1 MVLYGHIL
9 CHECRMTD
17 PSANINPLTGKPYS
31 SAYFALK
38 AKNDERPME
47 RPAVVAQLFEEL
59 TRFPIVFL
67 KAGTGTGKSINIGK
81 RLLQF
86 FRVLDSD
93 VARIAVTQ
101 PRRLPATS
109 ISSFVA
115 QLMDVKFGDEVG
127 YKIKGTDLT
136 SDKTVLAF
144 VTEGQIFVDFTRDE
158 DIHKWKGMV
167 LDEVHTRTVEVDLI
181 MFFLKDLL
189 VRGTRPDMKIVI
201 MSATADLEG
210 LKRYFGRDRVGIV
223 EVEGDNKP
231 VEKHF
236 APQEIKTFDVIKAGT
251 AKILEILN
259 DKKLPTGDIL
269 MFLPGSKELTQ
280 ASMPLTTM
288 GSEPRRT
295 FVCLQLEAKTS
306 QADKDTVEKAKPAA
320 FGVDVK
326 VVFATNIAEA
336 SVTIDG
342 LVYVVDSGLEK
353 FSGFDPAMNCSTLD
367 TNFISQAQIRQ
378 RWGRVGRT
386 QSGYAYCLYTEEQFQ
401 GLQEFPTPAMLSTDL
416 TGVALSLMK
425 NPRFYCV
432 AGVVHAFKNMHD
444 APSSLAIQHAIESLA
459 YLGALQKFPD
469 QTVRLSDLGLAMAD
483 LPVSP
488 EMARS
493 LIFSRVFGCHPEVL
507 RMAAIM
513 GEEQYTELFVVDPGA
528 AQGADPIPAKY
539 RNPLGECF
547 GALDLFM
554 EYEALPID
562 PDPEDTK
569 LEVQTAFCLQNR
581 VKLHKLEDAKKT
593 YRSLRNSLMRSEFDF
608 NSLRKGGQVRVTI
621 PFLDKT
627 PIDKGFGERPQS
639 AEWLTMPVT
648 GSSAVDKI
656 MRCLLM
662 GHFRGTMFSRDG
674 KSSQCLK
681 TNITIAAD
689 SKRPWAPVF
698 PWAMWKSMM
707 RIDQKIFALSGVTK
721 GDNPLWIL
729 DAGQHY
735 LKPDVPPPE
744 MKAVSNARQR
754 MLKELK
760 ELEKLGPD
768 TGDYF
773 KTY

>member
-1 MVLYGHIL
+1 MVLYGDIL

-17 PSANINPLTGKPYS
+17 PSTINPLTGKPYS

-67 KAGTGTGKSINIGK
+67 KAGTGTGKSTNIGK

-86 FRVLDSD
+86 FRVSD
-93 VARIAVTQ
+93 GEIARIAITQ

-109 ISSFVA
+109 ISSHVA
-115 QLMDVKFGDEVG
+115 DLMDVKFGDEVG
-127 YKIKGTDLT
+127 YKIKGADKT
-136 SDKTVLAF
+136 SDKTVLTF
-144 VTEGQIFVDFTRDE
+144 VTEGQIFVDFIRDE
-158 DIHKWKGMV
+158 DIHKWKGLV
-167 LDEVHTRTVEVDLI
+167 LDEVHTRTVEVDLV

-189 VRGTRPDMKIVI
+189 FRGTRPDMRFVI

-223 EVEGDNKP
+223 EVEGINKP
-231 VEKHF
+231 VEIHF
-236 APQEIKTFDVIKAGT
+236 ASTEIKAFDVIKAGT

-259 DKKLPTGDIL
+259 DKKLPLGDIL
-269 MFLPGSKELTQ
+269 MFLPGSKDLLK
-280 ASMPLTTM
+280 ASMTLKKI
-288 GSEPRRT
+288 GEHAKRT

-306 QADKDTVEKAKPAA
+306 DGDKNKVENQGPAT

-336 SVTIDG
+336 SLTVNG

-353 FSGFDPAMNCSTLD
+353 ASGFDPAMNCSTLD
-367 TNFISQAQIRQ
+367 TQFISQAQISQ

-386 QSGYAYCLYTEEQFQ
+386 QPGYAYSLYTEEQHRKFKK
-401 GLQEFPTPAMLSTDL
+401 FPTPAMLSTDL

-432 AGVVHAFKNMHD
+432 AGVVHAFRNMHD
-444 APSSLAIQHAIESLA
+444 APSPLAIQHAIESLA

-507 RMAAIM
+507 RIAAIM
-513 GEEQYTELFVVDPGA
+513 GEEQYTELFVTDPDA
-528 AQGADPIPAKY
+528 APNGDPIPAKY

-554 EYEALPID
+554 EYESLPIN

-569 LEVQTAFCLQNR
+569 LEVQTTFCLENR
-581 VKLHKLEDAKKT
+581 VKLHKLEDAKKA
-593 YRSLRNSLMRSEFDF
+593 YRSLRNSLMRSEFNF
-608 NSLRKGGQVRVTI
+608 NSLRKGSRVRVNI
-621 PFLDKT
+621 PFLDKR
-627 PIDKGFGERPQS
+627 PIDQGFGERPDH
-639 AEWLTMPVT
+639 AEWLTLPVT
-648 GSSAVDKI
+648 GSSGVDKI
-656 MRCLLM
+656 KRSLLM
-662 GHFRGTMFSRDG
+662 GHFRGTMFSKDC

-681 TNITIAAD
+681 TNIVIAAD
-689 SKRPWAPVF
+689 IKRPWSPVY

-721 GDNPLWIL
+721 VNNPMWIL
-729 DAGQHY
+729 DAGDHY
-735 LKPDVPPPE
+735 LKPDVLPTE
-744 MKAVSNARQR
+744 MKAVWSARQKI
-754 MLKELK
+754 LKD
-760 ELEKLGPD
+760 LEEMEKTGPIVE
-768 TGDYF
+768 DYF
-773 KTY
+773 VRY

>member
-1 MVLYGHIL
+1 
-9 CHECRMTD
+9 MTD
-17 PSANINPLTGKPYS
+17 PYANINPLTGKPYS
-31 SAYFALK
+31 SAYYGYKLK
-38 AKNDERPME
+38 FESRPME
-47 RPAVVAQLFEEL
+47 RPAVISQLIEEL
-59 TRFPIVFL
+59 MRFPIVFL
-67 KAGTGTGKSINIGK
+67 KAGTGTGKTTSIG
-81 RLLQF
+81 RRMLDF
-86 FRVLDSD
+86 FRVSDSEI
-93 VARIAVTQ
+93 ARVAVTQ

-109 ISSFVA
+109 ISTYVA
-115 QLMDVKFGDEVG
+115 KEMDVKFGDEVG
-127 YKIKGTDLT
+127 FKVKGTDNT

-144 VTEGQIFVDFTRDE
+144 VTEGQIFADFTRDE
-158 DIHKWKGMV
+158 DIHKWKGLV
-167 LDEVHTRTVEVDLI
+167 LDEVHTRTVEVDLV
-181 MFFLKDLL
+181 MFLLKDLL
-189 VRGTRPDMKIVI
+189 VRGTRPDMRFVI
-201 MSATADLEG
+201 MSATADLES

-223 EVEGDNKP
+223 EVEGTNKP

-236 APQEIKTFDVIKAGT
+236 ALQEIKTFDVIKAGT

-269 MFLPGSKELTQ
+269 MFLPGSKDLTK
-280 ASMPLTTM
+280 ASMTLTKM
-288 GSEPRRT
+288 GSEARRT
-295 FVCLQLEAKTS
+295 FVCLQLEAKTDE
-306 QADKDTVEKAKPAA
+306 ADKKKVENVGPAA

-336 SVTIDG
+336 SLTVEG

-353 FSGFDPAMNCSTLD
+353 ASGFDPVMNCSTLD
-367 TNFISQAQIRQ
+367 TRFISQAQISQ

-386 QSGYAYCLYTEEQFQ
+386 QPGYAYSLYTEQQ
-401 GLQEFPTPAMLSTDL
+401 YQKLDKFPTPAMKSTDL

-425 NPRFYCV
+425 NPHFYCV
-432 AGVVHAFKNMHD
+432 AGVVHAFRNMLD
-444 APSSLAIQHAIESLA
+444 PPSSLAIQHAIESLA

-513 GEEQYTELFVVDPGA
+513 GEEQYTELFVTDPDA
-528 AQGADPIPAKY
+528 APSADPIPAKY

-554 EYEALPID
+554 EYEALPAN

-569 LEVQTAFCLQNR
+569 LEVQTAFCLENR
-581 VKLHKLEDAKKT
+581 VKLQKMEDAKKT
-593 YRSLRNSLMRSEFDF
+593 YRSLRNSLMRSEFNF
-608 NSLRKGGQVRVTI
+608 NSLRKGRQVRVTI
-621 PFLDKT
+621 PFLDKS
-627 PIDKGFGERPQS
+627 PIDEGFGERPQS

-707 RIDQKIFALSGVTK
+707 RIDKKIFALSGVTK
-721 GDNPLWIL
+721 VDNPMWIL
-729 DAGQHY
+729 DAGEHY
-735 LKPDVPPPE
+735 LKPDVLPPE
-744 MKAVSNARQR
+744 MKAVWNARQR
-754 MLKELK
+754 MLKEL
-760 ELEKLGPD
+760 EELGPD
-768 TGDYF
+768 PEDYLR
-773 KTY
+773 TY